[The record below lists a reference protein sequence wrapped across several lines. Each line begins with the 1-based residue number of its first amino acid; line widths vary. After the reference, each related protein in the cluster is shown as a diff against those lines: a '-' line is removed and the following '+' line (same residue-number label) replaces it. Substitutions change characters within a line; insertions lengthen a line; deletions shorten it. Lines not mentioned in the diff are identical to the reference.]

1 MTFKLKLSG
10 TFIGIALLTLVSAKA
25 KAQQTS
31 EEMINLLISKNVI
44 TQQEADSV
52 RAVIAIKAQ
61 DDRAKQK
68 KFNITSGKALTI
80 NGYTQV
86 RYQSLQES
94 GKKDGFDIRRARL
107 DLKGAISERW
117 DYRMQ
122 LDFASSPKI
131 LDATVGFRFGD
142 YLKITT
148 GQFKVPLSMEN
159 LTASNKMES
168 IDRAQVVEALVARGK
183 DVIGNHN
190 GRDIGLQLS
199 GSFIRIDDRFLIDYA
214 LGVFNG
220 TGINPSSVN
229 TSRDF
234 AGRDTYGSIV
244 DNNEAKDF
252 SGRLLFHPIAGL
264 DIGGSY
270 YNGYDVWTISKTEP
284 AKSQVRKRA
293 GAELSYSLNDF
304 SIKGEYIQGRDAK
317 VDKGG
322 WYAQAG
328 YYFVPKKFQVVL
340 KYDTYDPDL
349 DKSKNISTNYVTCL
363 SYYFNDFTRLQG
375 SFTYRNEES
384 TQINNDVI
392 ALQLQIGF

>member
-1 MTFKLKLSG
+1 MRFKLKLTG
-10 TFIGIALLTLVSAKA
+10 IFIGIALLTLLSAKA

-61 DDRAKQK
+61 DDKAKQK
-68 KFNITSGKALTI
+68 KFNITSGKALTL

-86 RYQSLQES
+86 RFQSLQEPT
-94 GKKDGFDIRRARL
+94 KKDGFDIRRARL
-107 DLKGAISERW
+107 DLKGAITERW

-131 LDATVGFRFGD
+131 LDATIGFRFGD
-142 YLKITT
+142 YLRITA
-148 GQFKVPLSMEN
+148 GQFKVPFSMEN
-159 LTASNKMES
+159 LTASNKLEC
-168 IDRAQVVEALVARGK
+168 IDRSQVVEALVARGK

-199 GSFIRIDDRFLIDYA
+199 GSVFKINDIYLLDYA
-214 LGVFNG
+214 AGVFDG
-220 TGINPSSVN
+220 AGINVS
-229 TSRDF
+229 
-234 AGRDTYGSIV
+234 
-244 DNNEAKDF
+244 DNNENKDLA
-252 SGRLLFHPIAGL
+252 GRLVFHPLKGL

-270 YNGYDVWTISKTEP
+270 YNGFDNWTAGTP
-284 AKSQVRKRA
+284 AVAKNLVRKRLA
-293 GAELSYSLNDF
+293 GELSYLWNNLSL
-304 SIKGEYIQGRDAK
+304 KGEYI
-317 VDKGG
+317 KGEDGATDREG

-328 YYFVPKKFQVVL
+328 YYFVPKKFQLIL

-349 DKSKNISTNYVTCL
+349 DKSENISTNYVTCL
-363 SYYFNDFTRLQG
+363 SYYFNDFTRIQG
-375 SFTYRNEES
+375 SFTYRDEEG